1 MGTVTR
7 TLVIWCPDWP
17 VLALGHRSEEPAA
30 VLVGN
35 RVLAATAAARADGV
49 VAGLRRRDAQ
59 ARCPQLTV
67 VERDLDREARAF
79 EPVAAVAS
87 SFTPWVELSWPGS
100 CAFPTRGPSR
110 YFGGDEA
117 LVARVREAIDEA
129 VPAQAG
135 LARVGVADGLFAA
148 RLAARAGG
156 AHRRGVL
163 VEPGGTPAFLA
174 PLPLSV
180 LERPA
185 LVDVLGRL
193 GLRTMGELAAL
204 PAADVLGRFGEEG
217 RHVHRLATGLDE
229 QPVDARPAPAD
240 LSVSSELDPPVER
253 IDQAAFAAKSL
264 ADRLSEQLDG
274 AGWSC
279 LRLAVEA
286 ETEHGERLLRLWRH
300 DGALTPGAMAER
312 VRWQLE
318 GWLTAAPGR
327 QPTGGLTRLALVPDQ
342 VVPARGRQLGF
353 WGGQTEAAARAAR
366 AAGRVAALLGP
377 EAVRVVQRRGGR
389 QPGELFALLAATA
402 VDLVERADG
411 GALPAMPEADAPWPG
426 RLPAPSPSVL
436 WGVGSPDDPVP
447 GGEPVAARVL
457 DADGAGVGVTGRGEL
472 TAPPAVLVLDGVA
485 VPGAGATRG
494 ARPVVAWAGPWPLQE
509 RWWDLAQRRRV
520 ARLQVVLDDDSA
532 WLLVLEE
539 GRWWVT
545 ASYD

>member
-17 VLALGHRSEEPAA
+17 VLALGHCREVPAA

-49 VAGLRRRDAQ
+49 AAGMRRRDAQ

-87 SFTPWVELSWPGS
+87 AFTPWVELSWPGS

-117 LVARVREAIDEA
+117 LVARVRDAVDEA
-129 VPAQAG
+129 VPDQAG
-135 LARVGVADGLFAA
+135 LVRVGVADGLFAA

-156 AHRRGVL
+156 TRRGVL
-163 VEPGGTPAFLA
+163 VEPGTTPAFLA

-180 LERPA
+180 LDRPA
-185 LVDVLGRL
+185 LVDVLDRL
-193 GLRTMGELAAL
+193 GLRTMGDLAAL

-217 RHVHRLATGLDE
+217 RHAHRLAIGLDE
-229 QPVDARPAPAD
+229 QPIDARSAPAD
-240 LSVSSELDPPVER
+240 LSVSTELDPPIER

-318 GWLTAAPGR
+318 GWLSTSPGR

-377 EAVRVVQRRGGR
+377 DAVRVVQRRGGR
-389 QPGELFALLAATA
+389 QPGEQFALLAATA
-402 VDLVERADG
+402 VDLVERADATG
-411 GALPAMPEADAPWPG
+411 LPAAAGADAPWPG
-426 RLPAPSPSVL
+426 RLPPPSPSVL
-436 WGVGSPDDPVP
+436 WGGSGPR
-447 GGEPVAARVL
+447 GAGERVAAQVL
-457 DADGAGVGVTGRGEL
+457 DADGGGVGVTGRGEL
-472 TAPPAVLVLDGVA
+472 TAPPAVLVLDGAAVA
-485 VPGAGATRG
+485 GGVRG
-494 ARPVVAWAGPWPLQE
+494 PRPVVAWAGPWPLQE
-509 RWWDLAQRRRV
+509 RWWDPAQRRRL
-520 ARLQVVLDDDSA
+520 ARLQLVLDDDSA
-532 WLLVLEE
+532 WLMVLE
-539 GRWWVT
+539 GGCWWAVAT
-545 ASYD
+545 YD